1 MDITFKNLIN
11 GKTIKTE
18 LEDYSFNV
26 LIGKNGY
33 GKTSFLNGLKDFIE
47 KNNYHCVY
55 WSDMEYGRD
64 RGRQSLLMN
73 DNINGLASMAFRS
86 EGETLLSSIDEFFIK
101 KAAAI
106 ARKAKEND
114 IVFLLL
120 DQIDSGLDIHQI
132 GEIKYIIKDVIIPDM
147 KNKGINVY
155 AIVSANS
162 YELVE
167 SEICI
172 NPRTGKKVKI
182 KDYNAY
188 KQYISKQYKSKS
200 KGGTK

>member
-1 MDITFKNLIN
+1 MNITFKNLIN
-11 GKTIKTE
+11 GKNIKTE

-47 KNNYHCVY
+47 KNKYYCVY

-73 DNINGLASMAFRS
+73 SNISGLASMAFRS
-86 EGETLLSSIDEFFIK
+86 EGETLLSSIGEFFIK
-101 KAAAI
+101 KAALI

-114 IVFLLL
+114 IVFLML
-120 DQIDSGLDIHQI
+120 DQIDSGLDIYQI
-132 GEIKYIIKDVIIPDM
+132 SEIKKVIKEVIIPDM
-147 KNKGINVY
+147 KNKGIKVY
-155 AIVSANS
+155 VVVSANS
-162 YELVE
+162 YELAE

-172 NPRTGKKVKI
+172 NPRTGKRIQI
-182 KDYNAY
+182 KDYDSY
-188 KQYISKQYKSKS
+188 KKYIFKQYRR
-200 KGGTK
+200 

>member
-33 GKTSFLNGLKDFIE
+33 GKTTFLNGLRDFIE

-64 RGRQSLLMN
+64 RGRQFLLMN
-73 DNINGLASMAFRS
+73 SNIKALASMAFKS
-86 EGETLLSSIDEFFIK
+86 EGETLLSSIGEFFIR
-101 KAAAI
+101 KAAAV
-106 ARKAKEND
+106 ARKAKESD

-120 DQIDSGLDIHQI
+120 DQVDSGLDIHQI
-132 GEIKYIIKDVIIPDM
+132 GEIKYIINAIMQDM
-147 KNKGINVY
+147 KNRGIKVY
-155 AIVSANS
+155 TVVSANS
-162 YELVE
+162 YELAE

-188 KQYISKQYKSKS
+188 KQYISKQYKNKS